1 MSTALDTNRQRQAIP
16 TGKTA
21 EEWRAIEHAAILE
34 LRRRA
39 DEAHAT
45 VVALLDRHG
54 RDFNARQMAHIPRR
68 LGKR

>member
-1 MSTALDTNRQRQAIP
+1 MSTALDTNRQRQVVP

-21 EEWRAIEHAAILE
+21 EEWRAIENAAIQE
-34 LRRRA
+34 LQRRA

-54 RDFNARQMAHIPRR
+54 SNFSAKQMSQIRRR
-68 LGKR
+68 LEKR